1 MSKMVKCKV
10 CGKEISKGAKCPN
23 CGKDSRCFVSRHKV
37 LTVIC
42 GLVIIGALG
51 SVTGGNSNNKISD
64 NKQTS
69 VSVEDSDSKQTSV
82 SVENSDSKQT
92 SVSNENSNKKQ
103 MEPEL
108 NISASELINAYKE
121 NEVKADKMYKGK
133 IVEVNGIVDGI
144 NSGIDDKAIV
154 ILSDGDEFSF
164 NNIQCCIDD
173 ENQDKACELEKGQNV
188 TIIGEASGEI
198 AGTPFIKDCKIK

>member
-42 GLVIIGALG
+42 GLIIIGALG
-51 SVTGGNSNNKISD
+51 SVTGGNSNNKI
-64 NKQTS
+64 
-69 VSVEDSDSKQTSV
+69 SDSKQTSV

-108 NISASELINAYKE
+108 SISATELINAYNE

-144 NSGIDDKAIV
+144 DSDMDDKAV
-154 ILSDGDEFSF
+154 VRLSDGDEFS
-164 NNIQCCIDD
+164 IYTVSCRIDD
-173 ENQDKACELEKGQNV
+173 DNQNKACELEKGQNV
-188 TIIGEASGEI
+188 TIVGEADGEVI
-198 AGTPFIKDCKIK
+198 GMPFIKDCKIK

>member
-51 SVTGGNSNNKISD
+51 SVTGGNSNSKISD
-64 NKQTS
+64 
-69 VSVEDSDSKQTSV
+69 DKQTSV

-108 NISASELINAYKE
+108 SISATELINAYEE

-133 IVEVNGIVDGI
+133 IVEVNGIVDGVD
-144 NSGIDDKAIV
+144 SDMDDKAIV
-154 ILSDGDEFSF
+154 RLSNGDEFS
-164 NNIQCCIDD
+164 IYTVGCYIDN
-173 ENQDKACELEKGQNV
+173 ENQDKACELEKGENV
-188 TIIGEASGEI
+188 TIIGKADGECV
-198 AGTPFIKDCKIK
+198 GFPYIKDCKIK

>member
-37 LTVIC
+37 LTVIG

-51 SVTGGNSNNKISD
+51 SITGGNSNNKI
-64 NKQTS
+64 
-69 VSVEDSDSKQTSV
+69 SDSKQTSV
-82 SVENSDSKQT
+82 SVENGDSKQT

-108 NISASELINAYKE
+108 NISATELINAYKE
-121 NEVKADKMYKGK
+121 NEIKADKMYKGK
-133 IVEVNGIVDGI
+133 IVEVNGIVDAI
-144 NSGIDDKAIV
+144 DSGIDDKAIV
-154 ILSDGDEFSF
+154 RLSDGDEFSF
-164 NNIQCCIDD
+164 DNVQCCIDD
-173 ENQDKACELEKGQNV
+173 ENQDKACELKKGENV
-188 TIIGEASGEI
+188 TIIGKADGEI

>member
-23 CGKDSRCFVSRHKV
+23 CGKYSRCFFSRHKV
-37 LTVIC
+37 LTVIG
-42 GLVIIGALG
+42 GLVIIAALG
-51 SVTGGNSNNKISD
+51 SITGGNSNNKI
-64 NKQTS
+64 
-69 VSVEDSDSKQTSV
+69 SDSKQTSV

-108 NISASELINAYKE
+108 SISATELINAYNE

-144 NSGIDDKAIV
+144 DSDMDDKAV
-154 ILSDGDEFSF
+154 VRLCDGDEFS
-164 NNIQCCIDD
+164 IYTVSCYIDD
-173 ENQDKACELEKGQNV
+173 ENQNKACELKKGENV
-188 TIIGEASGEI
+188 KIVGKAYGEIIGQPI
-198 AGTPFIKDCKIK
+198 IKDCKIK

>member
-37 LTVIC
+37 LTVIA

-51 SVTGGNSNNKISD
+51 SITGGNSNNKI
-64 NKQTS
+64 
-69 VSVEDSDSKQTSV
+69 SDSKQTSV

-108 NISASELINAYKE
+108 NISATELINAYKE
-121 NEVKADKMYKGK
+121 NEVKADKIYKGK

-144 NSGIDDKAIV
+144 DSGISDNAIV
-154 ILSDGDEFSF
+154 RLSDGDEFSF
-164 NNIQCCIDD
+164 DDVFCYIDD
-173 ENQDKACELEKGQNV
+173 ENQDKACELKKEQNV
-188 TIIGEASGEI
+188 TIIGIASGEI
-198 AGTPFIKDCKIK
+198 AGAPGIKECKIE

>member
-23 CGKDSRCFVSRHKV
+23 CGKDSRCFVNRHKV
-37 LTVIC
+37 LTVIG

-51 SVTGGNSNNKISD
+51 NIVGGNSNNKISD
-64 NKQTS
+64 
-69 VSVEDSDSKQTSV
+69 SKQTNV
-82 SVENSDSKQT
+82 SI
-92 SVSNENSNKKQ
+92 ENSNKKQ

-108 NISASELINAYKE
+108 NISATELINAYKE

-144 NSGIDDKAIV
+144 DSDIEDKAV
-154 ILSDGDEFSF
+154 VRLSDGDEFSIYTVSCF
-164 NNIQCCIDD
+164 IDND
-173 ENQDKACELEKGQNV
+173 NQDKACELKKGQNV
-188 TIIGEASGEI
+188 TIVGIANGEVIGEPS
-198 AGTPFIKDCKIK
+198 IKDCKIK

>member
-23 CGKDSRCFVSRHKV
+23 CGQDSRCFVSRHKV

-51 SVTGGNSNNKISD
+51 SITGGNSNNKISD
-64 NKQTS
+64 
-69 VSVEDSDSKQTSV
+69 
-82 SVENSDSKQT
+82 SKQT
-92 SVSNENSNKKQ
+92 SVSNEVENKKQ

-108 NISASELINAYKE
+108 NISATELINAYKE
-121 NEVKADKMYKGK
+121 NEVKADKIYKGK

-144 NSGIDDKAIV
+144 DSDIEDKAV
-154 ILSDGDEFSF
+154 VRLSDGDEFSF
-164 NNIQCCIDD
+164 DNVSCYIDND
-173 ENQDKACELEKGQNV
+173 NQDKACGLKKGENV
-188 TIIGEASGEI
+188 IIIGEASGEI
-198 AGTPFIKDCKIK
+198 AGTPCIKDCKIK

>member
-37 LTVIC
+37 LTVIG

-69 VSVEDSDSKQTSV
+69 VSVE
-82 SVENSDSKQT
+82 NSDSKQT

-108 NISASELINAYKE
+108 SISATELINAYNE

-133 IVEVNGIVDGI
+133 IVEVNGIVDAI
-144 NSGIDDKAIV
+144 DSGIDDKAIV
-154 ILSDGDEFSF
+154 RLSDGDEFSF
-164 NNIQCCIDD
+164 DNVQCCIDD
-173 ENQDKACELEKGQNV
+173 ENQDKACELKKGENV
-188 TIIGEASGEI
+188 TIIGKADGEI

>member
-37 LTVIC
+37 LTVIG

-51 SVTGGNSNNKISD
+51 SITGGNSNNKI
-64 NKQTS
+64 
-69 VSVEDSDSKQTSV
+69 SDSKQTSV

-108 NISASELINAYKE
+108 SMSASELINAYKE

-144 NSGIDDKAIV
+144 DSDMDDKAV
-154 ILSDGDEFSF
+154 VRLSDGDEFS
-164 NNIQCCIDD
+164 IYTVSCYIDD
-173 ENQDKACELEKGQNV
+173 ENQDKACELKKGENV
-188 TIIGEASGEI
+188 TIIGKADGEI
-198 AGTPFIKDCKIK
+198 IGEPVIKDCKIK

>member
-37 LTVIC
+37 LTVIG

-51 SVTGGNSNNKISD
+51 SITGGNSNNKI
-64 NKQTS
+64 
-69 VSVEDSDSKQTSV
+69 SDSKQTSV

-108 NISASELINAYKE
+108 SISATELINAYKE
-121 NEVKADKMYKGK
+121 NEIKADKMYKGK
-133 IVEVNGIVDGI
+133 IVEVNGIVDAI
-144 NSGIDDKAIV
+144 DSGIDDKAIV
-154 ILSDGDEFSF
+154 RLSDGDEFSIY
-164 NNIQCCIDD
+164 NVYCHIDN
-173 ENQDKACELEKGQNV
+173 ENQNKACELKKGQNV
-188 TIIGEASGEI
+188 TIVGEANGEI
-198 AGTPFIKDCKIK
+198 AGEPVIKDCKIK

>member
-37 LTVIC
+37 LTVIG

-64 NKQTS
+64 
-69 VSVEDSDSKQTSV
+69 SKQTSV
-82 SVENSDSKQT
+82 SVENGDSKQT

-108 NISASELINAYKE
+108 SISATELINAYKE
-121 NEVKADKMYKGK
+121 NEVKADKIYKGK

-144 NSGIDDKAIV
+144 DSDIDDKAV
-154 ILSDGDEFSF
+154 VRLSDGDEFSF
-164 NNIQCCIDD
+164 DKVSCYIDND
-173 ENQDKACELEKGQNV
+173 NQDKACELEKGQNV
-188 TIIGEASGEI
+188 TIVGKVDGEVIGR
-198 AGTPFIKDCKIK
+198 PQIKDCKIK

>member
-64 NKQTS
+64 
-69 VSVEDSDSKQTSV
+69 SKQTSV
-82 SVENSDSKQT
+82 SVENSDDKQT

-108 NISASELINAYKE
+108 SISATELINAYKE

-144 NSGIDDKAIV
+144 DSDIGDKAV
-154 ILSDGDEFSF
+154 VRLSNGDEFSF
-164 NNIQCCIDD
+164 DDVICYIDND
-173 ENQDKACELEKGQNV
+173 NQDKACELEKGQNV
-188 TIIGEASGEI
+188 TIIGKEDGEI
-198 AGTPFIKDCKIK
+198 AGTPCIKDCKIK

>member
-37 LTVIC
+37 LTVIG

-64 NKQTS
+64 
-69 VSVEDSDSKQTSV
+69 SKQTSV
-82 SVENSDSKQT
+82 SVENSDDKQT

-108 NISASELINAYKE
+108 SISATELINAYKE

-144 NSGIDDKAIV
+144 DSGIDDKAIV
-154 ILSDGDEFSF
+154 RLSDGDEFSF
-164 NNIQCCIDD
+164 YTVGCYIDND
-173 ENQDKACELEKGQNV
+173 NQDKACELEKGQNV
-188 TIIGEASGEI
+188 TIVGKADGEVIGM
-198 AGTPFIKDCKIK
+198 PFIKDCKIK

>member
-37 LTVIC
+37 LTVIG

-51 SVTGGNSNNKISD
+51 SVTGGNSNNKI
-64 NKQTS
+64 
-69 VSVEDSDSKQTSV
+69 SDSKQTSV

-108 NISASELINAYKE
+108 NISATELINAYKE
-121 NEVKADKMYKGK
+121 NEIKADKMYKGK
-133 IVEVNGIVDGI
+133 IIEVNGIVDAI
-144 NSGIDDKAIV
+144 DSGIDDKAIV
-154 ILSDGDEFSF
+154 RLSDGDEFSF
-164 NNIQCCIDD
+164 DNVQCCIDD
-173 ENQDKACELEKGQNV
+173 ENQDNACELKKGENV
-188 TIIGEASGEI
+188 TIIGKADGEI
-198 AGTPFIKDCKIK
+198 AGQPCIKDCKIK

>member
-37 LTVIC
+37 LTVIG

-51 SVTGGNSNNKISD
+51 SVTGGNSNNKI
-64 NKQTS
+64 
-69 VSVEDSDSKQTSV
+69 SDSKQTSV

-108 NISASELINAYKE
+108 SISATELINAYKE
-121 NEVKADKMYKGK
+121 NEIKADKMYKGK
-133 IVEVNGIVDGI
+133 IVEVNGIVDAI
-144 NSGIDDKAIV
+144 DSGIDDKAIV
-154 ILSDGDEFSF
+154 RLSDGDEFSF
-164 NNIQCCIDD
+164 DNVQCCIDD
-173 ENQDKACELEKGQNV
+173 ENQDKACELKKGENV
-188 TIIGEASGEI
+188 KIIGKADGEI

>member
-37 LTVIC
+37 LTVIG

-51 SVTGGNSNNKISD
+51 SITGGNSNNKISD
-64 NKQTS
+64 N
-69 VSVEDSDSKQTSV
+69 KQTSV

-108 NISASELINAYKE
+108 NISATELINAYKE
-121 NEVKADKMYKGK
+121 NEIKADKMYKGK
-133 IVEVNGIVDGI
+133 IVEVNGIVDAI
-144 NSGIDDKAIV
+144 DSGIDDKAIV
-154 ILSDGDEFSF
+154 RLSDGDEFSF
-164 NNIQCCIDD
+164 DNVQCCIDD
-173 ENQDKACELEKGQNV
+173 ENQDKACELKKGENV
-188 TIIGEASGEI
+188 TIVGKADGEI

>member
-37 LTVIC
+37 LIVIG

-51 SVTGGNSNNKISD
+51 SITGGNSNNKI
-64 NKQTS
+64 
-69 VSVEDSDSKQTSV
+69 SDSKQTSV

-92 SVSNENSNKKQ
+92 SASNENSNKKQ

-108 NISASELINAYKE
+108 NISATELINAYKE
-121 NEVKADKMYKGK
+121 NEIKADKMYKGK
-133 IVEVNGIVDGI
+133 IVEVNGIVDAI
-144 NSGIDDKAIV
+144 DSGIDDKAIV
-154 ILSDGDEFSF
+154 RLSDGDEFSF
-164 NNIQCCIDD
+164 DNVQCCIDD
-173 ENQDKACELEKGQNV
+173 ENQDKACELKKGENV
-188 TIIGEASGEI
+188 KIIGKADGEI

>member
-23 CGKDSRCFVSRHKV
+23 CGKDSRCFFSRHKV
-37 LTVIC
+37 LTVIG
-42 GLVIIGALG
+42 GLVIIAALG

-64 NKQTS
+64 
-69 VSVEDSDSKQTSV
+69 SKQTSV
-82 SVENSDSKQT
+82 SVENSDDKQT
-92 SVSNENSNKKQ
+92 SVSTENSNKKQ

-108 NISASELINAYKE
+108 NISATELINAYKE

-144 NSGIDDKAIV
+144 DSGIDDKAIV
-154 ILSDGDEFSF
+154 RLNDGDEFSF
-164 NNIQCCIDD
+164 DDVICYIDND
-173 ENQDKACELEKGQNV
+173 NQNKACELEKGQNV
-188 TIIGEASGEI
+188 IIIGEASGEI
-198 AGTPFIKDCKIK
+198 AGTPCIKDCKIK

>member
-37 LTVIC
+37 LTVIG

-51 SVTGGNSNNKISD
+51 NITDGNSNNKISND
-64 NKQTS
+64 
-69 VSVEDSDSKQTSV
+69 
-82 SVENSDSKQT
+82 KQT
-92 SVSNENSNKKQ
+92 SVSNEVENKKQ

-108 NISASELINAYKE
+108 NISATELINAYKE

-144 NSGIDDKAIV
+144 DSDMDDKAV
-154 ILSDGDEFSF
+154 VRLSDGDEFSIY
-164 NNIQCCIDD
+164 NVSCCIDD
-173 ENQDKACELEKGQNV
+173 ENQDRACELKRGQNV
-188 TIIGEASGEI
+188 TIVGVADGEI
-198 AGTPFIKDCKIK
+198 VGEPFIKDCKIK

>member
-37 LTVIC
+37 LTVVA

-64 NKQTS
+64 
-69 VSVEDSDSKQTSV
+69 SKQI
-82 SVENSDSKQT
+82 
-92 SVSNENSNKKQ
+92 SVSNEVEDKKQ

-108 NISASELINAYKE
+108 NISATELINAYKE

-144 NSGIDDKAIV
+144 DSGISDEAI
-154 ILSDGDEFSF
+154 IRLSDGDEFS
-164 NNIQCCIDD
+164 IYTVSCYIDD
-173 ENQDKACELEKGQNV
+173 ENQDKACELKKEQNV
-188 TIIGEASGEI
+188 TIIGIASGEI
-198 AGTPFIKDCKIK
+198 AGTPCIKECKIK

>member
-64 NKQTS
+64 
-69 VSVEDSDSKQTSV
+69 SKQTSV

-108 NISASELINAYKE
+108 SISATELINAYKE
-121 NEVKADKMYKGK
+121 NEIKADKTYKGK

-164 NNIQCCIDD
+164 DNVQCCIDD
-173 ENQDKACELEKGQNV
+173 ENQDKACELKKGENV
-188 TIIGEASGEI
+188 TIIGKADGEI

>member
-23 CGKDSRCFVSRHKV
+23 CGKDSRCFFSRHKV
-37 LTVIC
+37 LTVIG
-42 GLVIIGALG
+42 GLVIIAALG
-51 SVTGGNSNNKISD
+51 SITGGNSNNKI
-64 NKQTS
+64 
-69 VSVEDSDSKQTSV
+69 SDSKQTSV

-108 NISASELINAYKE
+108 SISATELINAYNE

-144 NSGIDDKAIV
+144 DSDMDDKAV
-154 ILSDGDEFSF
+154 VRLSDGDKFS
-164 NNIQCCIDD
+164 IYTVSCYIDD
-173 ENQDKACELEKGQNV
+173 ENQDNACELKKGENV
-188 TIIGEASGEI
+188 TIIGKEDGEI
-198 AGTPFIKDCKIK
+198 AGQPCIKNCKIK

>member
-37 LTVIC
+37 LTVIG

-64 NKQTS
+64 
-69 VSVEDSDSKQTSV
+69 SKQTSV
-82 SVENSDSKQT
+82 SIENSDSKQT

-108 NISASELINAYKE
+108 NISATELINAYKE
-121 NEVKADKMYKGK
+121 NEIKADKMYKGK
-133 IVEVNGIVDGI
+133 IVEVNGIVDAI
-144 NSGIDDKAIV
+144 DSGIDDKAIV
-154 ILSDGDEFSF
+154 RLSDGDEFSF
-164 NNIQCCIDD
+164 DNVQCCIDD
-173 ENQDKACELEKGQNV
+173 ENQDKACELKKGENV
-188 TIIGEASGEI
+188 TIIGKADGEI

>member
-37 LTVIC
+37 LTVIG

-51 SVTGGNSNNKISD
+51 SITGGNSNNKISD
-64 NKQTS
+64 N
-69 VSVEDSDSKQTSV
+69 KQTSV

-108 NISASELINAYKE
+108 NISATELINAYKE
-121 NEVKADKMYKGK
+121 NEIKADKMYKGK
-133 IVEVNGIVDGI
+133 IVEVNGIVDAI
-144 NSGIDDKAIV
+144 DSGIDDKAIV
-154 ILSDGDEFSF
+154 RLSDGDEFSF
-164 NNIQCCIDD
+164 DNVQCCIDD
-173 ENQDKACELEKGQNV
+173 ENQDKACELKKGDNV
-188 TIIGEASGEI
+188 KIIGKADGEI

>member
-37 LTVIC
+37 LTVIA

-51 SVTGGNSNNKISD
+51 SITGGNSNNKISD
-64 NKQTS
+64 SKQTS
-69 VSVEDSDSKQTSV
+69 VSVEDS
-82 SVENSDSKQT
+82 NKQT

-108 NISASELINAYKE
+108 SISATELINAYKE
-121 NEVKADKMYKGK
+121 NEIKADKMYKGK

-164 NNIQCCIDD
+164 DNVQCCIDND
-173 ENQDKACELEKGQNV
+173 NQDKACELEKGQNV
-188 TIIGEASGEI
+188 TIVGRADGEI

>member
-23 CGKDSRCFVSRHKV
+23 CGKDSRCFVSRHNV
-37 LTVIC
+37 LTVIA

-51 SVTGGNSNNKISD
+51 SITGGNSNNKI
-64 NKQTS
+64 
-69 VSVEDSDSKQTSV
+69 SDSKQTSV

-108 NISASELINAYKE
+108 NISATELINAYKE
-121 NEVKADKMYKGK
+121 NEVKADKIYKGK
-133 IVEVNGIVDGI
+133 IVEVNGIVDAI
-144 NSGIDDKAIV
+144 DSGIDDKAV
-154 ILSDGDEFSF
+154 IRLSDGDEFSF
-164 NNIQCCIDD
+164 YNVHCYIDD
-173 ENQDKACELEKGQNV
+173 ENQDKACELNKGENV
-188 TIIGEASGEI
+188 TIIGKADGEI

>member
-37 LTVIC
+37 LIVIC

-51 SVTGGNSNNKISD
+51 SITGGNSNNKI
-64 NKQTS
+64 
-69 VSVEDSDSKQTSV
+69 SDSKQTSV

-108 NISASELINAYKE
+108 SISATELINAYKE

-133 IVEVNGIVDGI
+133 IVEVNGIVDAI
-144 NSGIDDKAIV
+144 DSDIDDKAV
-154 ILSDGDEFSF
+154 VRLSDGDEFSF
-164 NNIQCCIDD
+164 YNVHCYIDND
-173 ENQDKACELEKGQNV
+173 NQNKACELKKGENV
-188 TIIGEASGEI
+188 TIIGRADGEI
-198 AGTPFIKDCKIK
+198 AGQPCIKDCKIK

>member
-37 LTVIC
+37 LTVIG

-51 SVTGGNSNNKISD
+51 SVTGGNSNNK
-64 NKQTS
+64 
-69 VSVEDSDSKQTSV
+69 VSDSKQTSV
-82 SVENSDSKQT
+82 SVENSDDKQT
-92 SVSNENSNKKQ
+92 SVSIDENSNKKQ

-108 NISASELINAYKE
+108 SISATELINAYKE
-121 NEVKADKMYKGK
+121 NEVKADKIYKGK

-144 NSGIDDKAIV
+144 DSGIDDKAIV
-154 ILSDGDEFSF
+154 RLNDGDEFSF
-164 NNIQCCIDD
+164 DNVQCCIDN
-173 ENQDKACELEKGQNV
+173 ENQDNACELNKGENV
-188 TIIGEASGEI
+188 TIIGIADGEI

>member
-37 LTVIC
+37 LTVIG

-64 NKQTS
+64 
-69 VSVEDSDSKQTSV
+69 SKQTSV
-82 SVENSDSKQT
+82 SVENSDDKQT

-108 NISASELINAYKE
+108 SISATELINAYKE
-121 NEVKADKMYKGK
+121 NEIKADKMYKGK

-154 ILSDGDEFSF
+154 ILSNGDEFSF
-164 NNIQCCIDD
+164 DNVQCCIDND
-173 ENQDKACELEKGQNV
+173 NQDKACELEKGQNV
-188 TIIGEASGEI
+188 TIVGRADGEI

>member
-23 CGKDSRCFVSRHKV
+23 CGKDSRCFFSRHKV
-37 LTVIC
+37 LTVIG
-42 GLVIIGALG
+42 GLVIIGTLG
-51 SVTGGNSNNKISD
+51 SITGGNSNNKISD
-64 NKQTS
+64 N
-69 VSVEDSDSKQTSV
+69 KQTSV

-108 NISASELINAYKE
+108 NISATELINAYKE
-121 NEVKADKMYKGK
+121 NEIKADKMYKGK
-133 IVEVNGIVDGI
+133 IVEVNGIVDAI
-144 NSGIDDKAIV
+144 DSGIDDKAIV
-154 ILSDGDEFSF
+154 RLSDGDEFSF
-164 NNIQCCIDD
+164 DNVQCCIDD
-173 ENQDKACELEKGQNV
+173 ENQDKACELKKGDNV
-188 TIIGEASGEI
+188 KIIGKADGEI

>member
-37 LTVIC
+37 LTVIG

-51 SVTGGNSNNKISD
+51 SVTGGNSNNKI
-64 NKQTS
+64 
-69 VSVEDSDSKQTSV
+69 SDSKQTSV

-108 NISASELINAYKE
+108 SMSASELINAYKE

-144 NSGIDDKAIV
+144 DSGIDDKAIV
-154 ILSDGDEFSF
+154 RLSDGDEFSF
-164 NNIQCCIDD
+164 DNVQCCIDD
-173 ENQDKACELEKGQNV
+173 ENQDNACELKKGENV
-188 TIIGEASGEI
+188 TIIGKADSEI

>member
-1 MSKMVKCKV
+1 MSKIVKCKV

-37 LTVIC
+37 LTVIG

-51 SVTGGNSNNKISD
+51 SITGGNSNNKI
-64 NKQTS
+64 
-69 VSVEDSDSKQTSV
+69 SDSKQTSV

-108 NISASELINAYKE
+108 NISATELINAYKE
-121 NEVKADKMYKGK
+121 NEIKADKMYKGK
-133 IVEVNGIVDGI
+133 IVEVNGIVDAI
-144 NSGIDDKAIV
+144 DSGIDDKAIV
-154 ILSDGDEFSF
+154 RLSDGDEFSF
-164 NNIQCCIDD
+164 DNVQCCIDD
-173 ENQDKACELEKGQNV
+173 ENQDKACELKKGENV
-188 TIIGEASGEI
+188 TIIGKADGEI

>member
-37 LTVIC
+37 LTVIG

-51 SVTGGNSNNKISD
+51 SITGGNSNNKISD
-64 NKQTS
+64 N
-69 VSVEDSDSKQTSV
+69 KQTSV

-108 NISASELINAYKE
+108 SISATELINAYNE

-144 NSGIDDKAIV
+144 DSGIDDKAIV
-154 ILSDGDEFSF
+154 RLSDGEEFSF
-164 NNIQCCIDD
+164 DNVQCCIDD

>member
-37 LTVIC
+37 LTVIG

-64 NKQTS
+64 
-69 VSVEDSDSKQTSV
+69 SKQTNV

-108 NISASELINAYKE
+108 SVSATELINAYKE
-121 NEVKADKMYKGK
+121 NEVKADKMYKDK
-133 IVEVNGIVDGI
+133 IVEVSGIVDGI
-144 NSGIDDKAIV
+144 DSGISDNAIV
-154 ILSDGDEFSF
+154 RLSDGDEFSF
-164 NNIQCCIDD
+164 DDVFCYIDD
-173 ENQDKACELEKGQNV
+173 ENQDKACELKKGENV
-188 TIIGEASGEI
+188 TIIGKADGEI
-198 AGTPFIKDCKIK
+198 AGTPCIKDCKIK

>member
-37 LTVIC
+37 LTVIG
-42 GLVIIGALG
+42 GLVIIAALG
-51 SVTGGNSNNKISD
+51 SITGGNSNNKI
-64 NKQTS
+64 
-69 VSVEDSDSKQTSV
+69 SDSKQTSV

-108 NISASELINAYKE
+108 SISATELINAYNE

-144 NSGIDDKAIV
+144 DSDMDDKAV
-154 ILSDGDEFSF
+154 VRLSDGDKFS
-164 NNIQCCIDD
+164 IYTVSCYIDD
-173 ENQDKACELEKGQNV
+173 ENQDNACELKKGENV
-188 TIIGEASGEI
+188 TIIGKADGEI
-198 AGTPFIKDCKIK
+198 IGEPVIKDCKIK

>member
-64 NKQTS
+64 SKQTS
-69 VSVEDSDSKQTSV
+69 VSVEDSNKQTNV
-82 SVENSDSKQT
+82 ST
-92 SVSNENSNKKQ
+92 ENSNKKQ

-108 NISASELINAYKE
+108 NISATELINAYKE

-133 IVEVNGIVDGI
+133 IVEVNGIVDAI
-144 NSGIDDKAIV
+144 DSGIDDKAIV

-164 NNIQCCIDD
+164 DNVQCCIDND
-173 ENQDKACELEKGQNV
+173 NQDKACELKKGQNV
-188 TIIGEASGEI
+188 TIVGRADGEI